1 LNSVRK
7 LVSAL
12 ALAVVFA
19 GLSQATSVGKPVAGA
34 SKISDA
40 QIERNIRAKFAKSK
54 INVEHFTVSVQNGVA
69 TIEGKTN
76 VIQHKGVATR
86 LAKTGGAVV
95 VQNHIQVSD
104 AAKGGG
110 KAGGIP
116 SRRSTTGGTSHCDT
130 ARLQPAQCGPTR
142 CAEITI
148 RQLHMVKGNQQ
159 PGGL

>member
-1 LNSVRK
+1 VRK

-34 SKISDA
+34 SKIPDA

-86 LAKTGGAVV
+86 LAKTGGAVI

-104 AAKGGG
+104 AAKA
-110 KAGGIP
+110 KAA
-116 SRRSTTGGTSHCDT
+116 
-130 ARLQPAQCGPTR
+130 ARLAGYRPGEAPPVTRATVIQPGSSQPSAAQPAAPKQ
-142 CAEITI
+142 
-148 RQLHMVKGNQQ
+148 
-159 PGGL
+159 